1 MISEPAGKSDDQP
14 PAAPRAKAAAGQ
26 TPDRTDAEPSPHET
40 FNPAANAD
48 NEADNPG
55 DAPKA
60 KATAGQTPD
69 RMGAEPSPRPKLNP
83 AASADNEKGDPGDAP
98 VAALKGVGPAL
109 AATLSRL
116 NVNKVKDLLLHLPS
130 RYQDRTKL
138 VPFRTLRPGQ
148 ECLAQGQVTDSRI
161 NYGRRRSWMITLND
175 GDGTL
180 RLRFFHFTARQV
192 DAMKVGRF
200 VRCFGEVRLGPTG
213 LEMAHPEYRDYA
225 DPPIE
230 LESGL
235 TPVYPTTK
243 GLSQNRLRTL
253 IGQLRDLPWPEDSAL
268 ASDALLFLHFPPA
281 DASAED
287 LAKAQE
293 KVARDELTAYYLV
306 MRFRQ
311 RQRQSQQA
319 PPLPRAQQLGRTLL
333 EQLGFELTGAQRR
346 VLREVLLDLERQRPM
361 LRLLQGDV
369 GSGKTV
375 VAAFAAIRAA
385 EHGAQ
390 TALMAPTEVLAEQH
404 YLSFSE
410 WLEPLGLPVALL
422 TGGQKK
428 KVRANI
434 KERLANGDALVAVG
448 THALIQANI
457 GFRNLAFTIVDE
469 QHRFGVHQRM
479 ALRAKGHTPH
489 QLIMTAT
496 PIPRTLTMALY
507 ADMDVSILDE
517 LPPGR
522 QSITTRLV
530 AASRRDEVL
539 ARIGRVLDAGQQAY
553 WVCTLIDESEE
564 STAQSAEAT
573 WEMLRAKLPDKRI
586 GLVHGRMKSDEKT
599 AAMAAFKSGE
609 LQLLVAT
616 TVIEVGV
623 DVANASLMIIENPEL
638 LGLAQLHQL
647 RGRIGRGAHKSYCLL
662 LYGEELSEASR
673 TRLKV
678 IRESQDGFHI
688 AEQDLALRGPGEIA
702 GTRQT
707 GETRFRV
714 ASLERHAHLIP
725 AIVRE
730 GDWLLAKDPQAADAL
745 RLAWAGDDVQAGAA
759 AV

>member
-1 MISEPAGKSDDQP
+1 MTSLPAGEAKDQP
-14 PAAPRAKAAAGQ
+14 TAAGGNAR
-26 TPDRTDAEPSPHET
+26 TGRNSGRTDPGPPHHPQ
-40 FNPAANAD
+40 FNPAAAAD
-48 NEADNPG
+48 NEAGNPG
-55 DAPKA
+55 DV
-60 KATAGQTPD
+60 
-69 RMGAEPSPRPKLNP
+69 
-83 AASADNEKGDPGDAP
+83 P
-98 VAALKGVGPAL
+98 VATLKGVGPAL

-130 RYQDRTKL
+130 RYQDRTTL
-138 VPFRTLRPGQ
+138 VPFKALTPGR
-148 ECLAQGQVTDSRI
+148 ECLVQGQVTDSRI
-161 NYGRRRSWMITLND
+161 NYGRRRSWMVTLND
-175 GDGTL
+175 GDRSL
-180 RLRFFHFTARQV
+180 RLRFFHFAARQFET
-192 DAMKVGRF
+192 MKVGRF
-200 VRCFGEVRLGPTG
+200 VRCFGEVRLGPAG

-225 DPPIE
+225 EPPTE

-243 GLSQNRLRTL
+243 GLSQNRLRAL
-253 IGQLRDLPWPEDSAL
+253 IGQLREAPWPEGSAL
-268 ASDALLFLHFPPA
+268 ALDALLFLHFPPA
-281 DASAED
+281 GASTD
-287 LAKAQE
+287 DIAKAQE

-311 RQRQSQQA
+311 RQRQRQQA
-319 PPLPRAQQLGRTLL
+319 LPLPRAQQLGRTLL

-346 VLREVLLDLERQRPM
+346 VVREVLLDLEQSRPM

-375 VAAFAAIRAA
+375 VAAFAAIRTA

-390 TALMAPTEVLAEQH
+390 TALLAPTEVLAEQH

-410 WLEPLGLPVALL
+410 WLEPLGVPVVLL

-428 KVRANI
+428 KMRANI
-434 KERLANGDALVAVG
+434 TERLANGDALVAVG

-457 GFRNLAFTIVDE
+457 GFRNLALTIVDE

-479 ALRAKGHTPH
+479 ALRAKGHAPH

-522 QSITTRLV
+522 QPITTRLV

-573 WEMLRAKLPDKRI
+573 WEVLRAKLPGKRI
-586 GLVHGRMKSDEKT
+586 GLMHGRMKSDDK
-599 AAMAAFKSGE
+599 AKAMADFKRGE
-609 LQLLVAT
+609 IQLLVAT

-647 RGRIGRGAHKSYCLL
+647 RGRIGRGAHKSYCVL
-662 LYGEELSEASR
+662 LYGEDLNETSR

-678 IRESQDGFHI
+678 VRESQDGFHI
-688 AEQDLALRGPGEIA
+688 AEQDLTLRGPGEIA

-730 GDWLLAKDPQAADAL
+730 GNRLLANDPKAADAL
-745 RLAWAGDDVQAGAA
+745 RLAWAGDDAQWAGAA